1 MGEKTQHVADYKKKE
16 VAELVKLMVES
27 PVIAAVNM
35 DGLPAPPLQKMRSQ
49 LRDKMT
55 LIMNKR
61 RIFNIAIGQAKD
73 KRKGIEELSAYLKGM
88 PALIFTQDNPFSLFK
103 VLKKSKSPAPAKAGQ
118 EAPFDIVV
126 PKGPTPF
133 APGPVIGELGA
144 AGISATVEDG
154 KVVIKEDSVAVKEG
168 ETVDQATAEILSRLS
183 VHPMEVGLNI
193 TAVLEDGQIFT
204 PKVLDID
211 EDKFLAD
218 LSGAAAMAFNLAC
231 EAAYPVKENIELLIG
246 KAFKGA
252 KAVAIEGDIL
262 SPDVMDELLGKAER
276 GAQGVKSAGKIEV
289 GAKVAEEKKEEAS
302 EEPKEEPKEE
312 EKKEDASEEK
322 KEEPKVEEKKEE
334 PKEEPAPAEEKKE
347 EAPAEEKKEEPK
359 VEEAKEEPAPEPE
372 EPNEEEKKEEPAPEP
387 EAPKEEEKVEEAKEE
402 PTPEP
407 EAPAE
412 PEEPKEEPKVEEKVE
427 EEVKEEPEAPK
438 EEKPAAQKIEDFPT
452 SESKDSEATEDKVAD
467 MVEKTQNFNKG
478 DRPSADDLLGDVDSA
493 EPEEPKEPEAP
504 KEEEKVE
511 EPAPAEPTEPEA
523 PKEEPVEEVK
533 EASEPSPTEELEAKK
548 AEKEKELAKEKEKH
562 DEAERLAADLVKK
575 GTLRK

>member
-73 KRKGIEELSAYLKGM
+73 KRKGIEELSEYLKGM
-88 PALIFTQDNPFSLFK
+88 PALIFTQDNPFSLYK

-126 PKGPTPF
+126 PRGPTPF

-168 ETVDQATAEILSRLS
+168 ETVDQATAEILSRLN

-231 EAAYPVKENIELLIG
+231 EAAYPVKENIELLLG
-246 KAFKGA
+246 KAFRGA

-276 GAQGVKSAGKIEV
+276 GAQGVKTAGGIEV
-289 GAKVAEEKKEEAS
+289 GAKAAEAPAEEKKEEAK
-302 EEPKEEPKEE
+302 EEEKPAEEKQEEPKAEEKKEEAPKEEPK
-312 EKKEDASEEK
+312 A
-322 KEEPKVEEKKEE
+322 
-334 PKEEPAPAEEKKE
+334 EEPAPAEEKKE
-347 EAPAEEKKEEPK
+347 EAPAPEPEAPKEEPK
-359 VEEAKEEPAPEPE
+359 EEPKKEAPAEPE
-372 EPNEEEKKEEPAPEP
+372 EPKEEPAPEP
-387 EAPKEEEKVEEAKEE
+387 EAPKEEEKVEE

-407 EAPAE
+407 EAP
-412 PEEPKEEPKVEEKVE
+412 KE
-427 EEVKEEPEAPK
+427 
-438 EEKPAAQKIEDFPT
+438 EEKPA
-452 SESKDSEATEDKVAD
+452 ATEDKVAD
-467 MVEKTQNFNKG
+467 MVEKTQSFNKG
-478 DRPSADDLLGDVDSA
+478 DRPSADDLLSDVDSA
-493 EPEEPKEPEAP
+493 EPEEPKEEAVEEPAPEPEAP

-511 EPAPAEPTEPEA
+511 EPKEEPVPEPEA
-523 PKEEPVEEVK
+523 PKEE
-533 EASEPSPTEELEAKK
+533 ASEPSPLADLAAKK
-548 AEKEKELAKEKEKH
+548 AEKEKEAAKEKEKH